1 MDNSRH
7 GESGQLG
14 TLWETK
20 TPELMT
26 GEILVT
32 TLEAIVKA
40 AKLQNFTAVKL
51 FGEKAF
57 SSSGKRILNINAQP
71 ADPYVKG
78 KKILDPNYGSRTW

>member
-7 GESGQLG
+7 SESGRLG

-40 AKLQNFTAVKL
+40 AKLQNFAAVKL

-78 KKILDPNYGSRTW
+78 AKTADPNVGSRTW

>member
-1 MDNSRH
+1 MSGERK

-26 GEILVT
+26 GEVLVT

-40 AKLQNFTAVKL
+40 AKLQNFAAVKL

-57 SSSGKRILNINAQP
+57 SASGKRILNINAQP
-71 ADPYVKG
+71 SDPYVKG
-78 KKILDPNYGSRTW
+78 AREVRTDSRTW

>member
-1 MDNSRH
+1 MSGERQ
-7 GESGQLG
+7 GESGKLG

-20 TPELMT
+20 VPELMT
-26 GEILVT
+26 GELLVS

-57 SSSGKRILNINAQP
+57 SSSGKRILNINATP

-78 KKILDPNYGSRTW
+78 KRAESSESRTW

>member
-1 MDNSRH
+1 MSESRH

-20 TPELMT
+20 VPELMT

-40 AKLQNFTAVKL
+40 AKLQNFAAVKL

-57 SSSGKRILNINAQP
+57 SASGKRILNINVQL

-78 KKILDPNYGSRTW
+78 SKAVEGRDSRTW